1 MNLSRDREKC
11 LKGVRE
17 HHALLVYPLENRAEP
32 PSLWKVLHPR
42 SPMRWE
48 WDQDGDDRVSRLWI
62 LREEL
67 SRSGEVVYSKWF
79 RGRATFFSKEA
90 FVHLLRALRSHER
103 ELHLRGEARVLYD
116 LMRESSPRSTKELKT
131 ESDLRGRLLEG
142 VYQRAMKE
150 LFEAGLVVAWGEVD
164 EGAFPSLATGAT
176 RVLFED
182 LWEKAASGE
191 AKASLA
197 WLEKNLPSDFARYLK
212 RKRAASRDAVD
223 EG

>member
-17 HHALLVYPLENRAEP
+17 HHALLVYPLENRVEP
-32 PSLWKVLHPR
+32 PSLWRVLHPR

-48 WDQDGDDRVSRLWI
+48 WDQDGDDRVARLWV

-90 FVHLLRALRSHER
+90 FVHLLRTLRSR
-103 ELHLRGEARVLYD
+103 EQEANLKGEAKGLYD
-116 LMRESSPRSTKELKT
+116 LLLESSPRSTKELKI

-142 VYQRAMKE
+142 VYQKAMKQ
-150 LFEAGLVVAWGEVD
+150 LFEAGLVVGWGEVD

-191 AKASLA
+191 AQASLA
-197 WLEKNLPSDFARYLK
+197 WLEKNLPADFSRYLK
-212 RKRAASRDAVD
+212 RKRAVFKEAVD
-223 EG
+223 ED